1 MSPPRPAAAALSVHF
16 DPDLAKKIGS
26 LEDLQEIASLIREWK
41 VIDDRG
47 QIATQD
53 HWFFGRDKPNNPVR
67 GNAISFAFHAHLRP
81 FDPAASTLWDQQAAD
96 ERLTPYERTSDRLA
110 VYSLKHAEPSAG
122 LLLLDI
128 VGDPGGHAIFNREDP
143 VYARLL
149 RAWDRAADRHQ
160 DVGLS
165 ALPIDVITL

>member
-1 MSPPRPAAAALSVHF
+1 MLSVHV
-16 DPDLAKKIGS
+16 DPALAKKIGS

-41 VIDDRG
+41 VIDNPGR
-47 QIATQD
+47 IATQD
-53 HWFFGRDKPNNPVR
+53 HWFFGRDKPNNAVR
-67 GNAISFAFHAHLRP
+67 DNAVSFASHVHLRP
-81 FDPAASTLWDQQAAD
+81 FDPVACAAWDRQADDA
-96 ERLTPYERTSDRLA
+96 RLTPYERTSDRLA

-128 VGDPGGHAIFNREDP
+128 VGDPGGHAIFNRADP

-160 DVGLS
+160 DVGLR
-165 ALPIDVITL
+165 ALPIDVVTL

>member
-1 MSPPRPAAAALSVHF
+1 MSALKQPAVVLRVHF
-16 DPDLAKKIGS
+16 DPDLADKIGS
-26 LEDLQEIASLIREWK
+26 LEDLQELAALIREWK
-41 VIDDRG
+41 VIDERG

-67 GNAISFAFHAHLRP
+67 GNTASSVFHVHLRP
-81 FDPAASTLWDQQAAD
+81 FDPAACEVWDMQADD

-128 VGDPGGHAIFNREDP
+128 VGDPGGHAIFNRDDP

-149 RAWDRAADRHQ
+149 RAWDRAAYRHQ
-160 DVGLS
+160 DVGLG
-165 ALPIDVITL
+165 ALPIDVVTL

>member
-1 MSPPRPAAAALSVHF
+1 
-16 DPDLAKKIGS
+16 
-26 LEDLQEIASLIREWK
+26 
-41 VIDDRG
+41 
-47 QIATQD
+47 
-53 HWFFGRDKPNNPVR
+53 VR
-67 GNAISFAFHAHLRP
+67 GNRVSFAFHVHLRP
-81 FDPAASTLWDQQAAD
+81 FDSVACAAWDQQADDA
-96 ERLTPYERTSDRLA
+96 RLTPYERTSDRLA

-122 LLLLDI
+122 LQLLDI
-128 VGDPGGHAIFNREDP
+128 VGDPGGHAIFNWEDP

>member
-1 MSPPRPAAAALSVHF
+1 MSPSRPAAAALSVHF

-41 VIDDRG
+41 VIDDFGR
-47 QIATQD
+47 IATQD
-53 HWFFGRDKPNNPVR
+53 HWFFGRDKPNHPVS
-67 GNAISFAFHAHLRP
+67 GNAFSFAFHVHLRP
-81 FDPAASTLWDQQAAD
+81 FDPADREVWDQRADD

-110 VYSLKHAEPSAG
+110 VYSLKHADPSAG

-160 DVGLS
+160 DVGLN
-165 ALPIDVITL
+165 ALPIDVLTL